1 MSALKA
7 FSQCSLSDLALAIL
21 EDSNTASARAL
32 DPATADRL
40 LPALRNAALTEAVLQ
55 RHPLV
60 RDRSGLKCDGSA
72 HSRRAWCGMLRD
84 LVAAAGVDV
93 SDAALLRVYIVCKEC
108 AKLGRAQLPAAPPPP
123 DPSFKFE
130 YDDRF
135 LGRLVRVSAA
145 QLHQVD
151 APLQLMHALSFHFSC
166 ALAPRAELRQPSPP
180 LRHTQVAL
188 WPAQRARIMPGVTT
202 MTCHRLSTGPASL
215 NVYYRTASG
224 WKALC
229 FSRVMSGHF
238 GRLQVRSSLCKIAQ
252 CLFSLTRAAALSGG
266 KRAASSCRTPPPRP
280 HTPLPCFA
288 GGGGGTHRG
297 QGQRLHRCTVW
308 QY

>member
-1 MSALKA
+1 
-7 FSQCSLSDLALAIL
+7 
-21 EDSNTASARAL
+21 
-32 DPATADRL
+32 
-40 LPALRNAALTEAVLQ
+40 
-55 RHPLV
+55 
-60 RDRSGLKCDGSA
+60 
-72 HSRRAWCGMLRD
+72 MLRD

-93 SDAALLRVYIVCKEC
+93 SDAALLRVYLVCKEC

-202 MTCHRLSTGPASL
+202 MTCHRFSTGPASL

-266 KRAASSCRTPPPRP
+266 KRAASSCRTPPPPVLTHPFRVSQAAAAARIVGKADVFTAARNGNTELVKD
-280 HTPLPCFA
+280 HVVADA
-288 GGGGGTHRG
+288 GCVLKADSG
-297 QGQRLHRCTVW
+297 CD
-308 QY
+308 